1 MPISPDTLNNLN
13 ITELELTAALVKDVQ
28 DVFSTMLGVDD
39 ITHIPDQ
46 TELAKACSSTCLTA
60 MVGMVGRYNGMVSI
74 ILPLPLALS
83 FTSLML
89 DMEVT
94 EMNGDVNDAM
104 GEIANMIGGSFKLH
118 LSKAGDDVK
127 LSIPSVVCGT
137 CYTVSAASTTDVLTL
152 DLKSGSEMFAISL
165 TIEKE

>member
-1 MPISPDTLNNLN
+1 MPISPDTLSNLN

-39 ITHIPDQ
+39 ITHVPNH
-46 TELAKACSSTCLTA
+46 TESANACSTYLTA

-127 LSIPSVVCGT
+127 LSIPSVVCGSS
-137 CYTVSAASTTDVLTL
+137 YTVSAASTTDVLTL

-165 TIEKE
+165 TIENE

>member
-1 MPISPDTLNNLN
+1 MPISPDTLSNLN

-39 ITHIPDQ
+39 ITHVPDQ
-46 TELAKACSSTCLTA
+46 AELANACSTYLTA

-127 LSIPSVVCGT
+127 LSIPSVVCGSS
-137 CYTVSAASTTDVLTL
+137 YTVSASSKTDVITL
-152 DLKSGSEMFAISL
+152 ALKTGSEMFAISL
-165 TIEKE
+165 TIENE